1 MYPLRRVGG
10 ACNNAV
16 YGEYKVRLW
25 ERKGRLHFL
34 DVQSLTATGVSV
46 SGSAAIIARTLRGA
60 REDARTECLHVG
72 T

>member
-10 ACNNAV
+10 ACDDAV

-34 DVQSLTATGVSV
+34 D
-46 SGSAAIIARTLRGA
+46 AIDYIFEKIEELDK
-60 REDARTECLHVG
+60 EEK
-72 T
+72 